1 MLRASIRPN
10 NVSNHSP
17 PIAGSEDGWRDGGIP
32 SASILLSVRVR
43 TVINDL
49 RPPSAGSHGN
59 REYPSRSARPPSFGL
74 CSRDSGPVPQSLSP
88 CDQIGPLR
96 RASLHFLFFRF
107 VFTLTFR
114 ACLSSLSPSFR
125 WRRPRSADSFDLDY
139 GGGAAWGLGPL
150 TRSTSQAF
158 ANWPV
163 AKAERERETT
173 GAAST
178 LPTWR
183 LPTSSARRQDGLS
196 LQS

>member
-1 MLRASIRPN
+1 M
-10 NVSNHSP
+10 
-17 PIAGSEDGWRDGGIP
+17 EGWRDGGIP

-59 REYPSRSARPPSFGL
+59 RESPSRSARPPSFGL

-163 AKAERERETT
+163 ADSLRLRERETD
-173 GAAST
+173 GRGVHLANLAASHFE
-178 LPTWR
+178 R
-183 LPTSSARRQDGLS
+183 SSTRRIESAVLDPEKEFRCGS
-196 LQS
+196 MK

>member
-32 SASILLSVRVR
+32 FASILLSVRVR

-59 REYPSRSARPPSFGL
+59 REYPSRPARPPSFGL

-114 ACLSSLSPSFR
+114 ACLSSLSLHPSVVGVQLR
-125 WRRPRSADSFDLDY
+125 TLDY
-139 GGGAAWGLGPL
+139 GGGAAWAFDEVDVAGLCQL
-150 TRSTSQAF
+150 ACR
-158 ANWPV
+158 
-163 AKAERERETT
+163 
-173 GAAST
+173 
-178 LPTWR
+178 
-183 LPTSSARRQDGLS
+183 
-196 LQS
+196 

>member
-1 MLRASIRPN
+1 M
-10 NVSNHSP
+10 
-17 PIAGSEDGWRDGGIP
+17 
-32 SASILLSVRVR
+32 
-43 TVINDL
+43 TF
-49 RPPSAGSHGN
+49 
-59 REYPSRSARPPSFGL
+59 ARPPPALMGIASTPPGRPVPHPFGL